1 MSLNLAA
8 AAPELILVVAALSI
22 LLFGVLRA
30 PAPAYL
36 LTEGQ
41 KPAAALAERR
51 NADIALWFAV
61 AALVVAALWALRA
74 PAGTAFFDAFI
85 MDGLAR
91 FGKVAA
97 FLAAAAA
104 LALSRDLMARLDA
117 LSYEYAV
124 LVVLAALG
132 MGMMASAND
141 LISLYMG
148 LELQSLALY
157 VLAALRRDDA
167 RATEAGLKYFVLGAL
182 SSGLLLF
189 GASFVY
195 GFTGATGFE
204 AIRAATAVEAGH
216 NLSVGLLIGIS
227 LMACGVGFKL
237 SAAPFHMWTPD
248 VYQGAPL
255 PIAAFFATA
264 AKIAA
269 AAMMLRLFY
278 GAFGEASS
286 QWRDIVAV
294 LAAASLIVGG
304 FAALAQTHIVR
315 LMAYSSIGNVGFAL
329 VGMAAGTAA
338 GISSGLLY
346 LAIYA
351 VTTLGVFAFLFGMRR
366 GGKTALAIAD
376 LSGLARRDMGSAA
389 ALAVLMFSLAGIP
402 PLAGFFAKLYAFQAA
417 WTAGLGWL
425 LVIAALSAVV
435 SAFYYI
441 RIVKIMFF
449 DEPAEALDP
458 QPFGQKLALY
468 AATAFSLIFVIGG
481 FGLPQAAQRAAE
493 SLFAAIGGG
502 A

>member
-8 AAPELILVVAALSI
+8 AAPELILAIAALAI

-36 LTEGQ
+36 LAEGQ
-41 KPAAALAERR
+41 KPAAALEERR

-61 AALVVAALWALRA
+61 AALVVAGLTAYWA
-74 PAGTAFFDAFI
+74 PAGTAFFDAFV
-85 MDGLAR
+85 MDGMAR
-91 FGKVAA
+91 FAKVAA
-97 FLAAAAA
+97 LITAALA
-104 LALSRDLMARLDA
+104 LALSRDLMSRLNA

-124 LVVLAALG
+124 LVLLAALG

-141 LISLYMG
+141 LISLYIG

-167 RATEAGLKYFVLGAL
+167 RATEAGLKYFVLGSL

-195 GFTGATGFE
+195 GFTGATSFE
-204 AIRAATAVEAGH
+204 GIRAATHVVDGH
-216 NLSVGLLIGIS
+216 NLSVGLLIGLS
-227 LMACGVGFKL
+227 LMACGIGFKL

-255 PIAAFFATA
+255 PITAFFATA

-269 AAMMLRLFY
+269 AAMMIRLFY
-278 GAFGEASS
+278 GAFGGAGS

-294 LAAASLIVGG
+294 LAAASMIVGG
-304 FAALAQTHIVR
+304 FGALVQSHIVR

-329 VGMAAGTAA
+329 TGMAAGTEA

-346 LAIYA
+346 LIIYA
-351 VTTLGVFAFLFGMRR
+351 AGTLGVFAFLFGMRR
-366 GGKTALAIAD
+366 GGEPALAISD
-376 LSGLARRDMGSAA
+376 LAGLARRDMGSAL
-389 ALAVLMFSLAGIP
+389 ALGGLMFSMAGIP
-402 PLAGFFAKLYAFQAA
+402 IFAGFFAKLYSFQAA

-449 DEPAEALDP
+449 DEPAPDFDP
-458 QPFGQKLALY
+458 QPRLQRFALY
-468 AATAFSLIFVIGG
+468 ASALTALTFFFANG
-481 FGLPQAAQRAAE
+481 FGLPQAAARAA
-493 SLFAAIGGG
+493 AAMIGFG

>member
-8 AAPELILVVAALSI
+8 AAPELILAVAALAI
-22 LLFGVLRA
+22 LMFGVLRA

-36 LTEGQ
+36 LAAGD

-51 NADIALWFAV
+51 NAAWALWFAV
-61 AALVVAALWALRA
+61 GALILAALWAGFWA
-74 PAGTAFFDAFI
+74 PAGRAFSDAFI
-85 MDGLAR
+85 LDGLSRYA
-91 FGKVAA
+91 KVAA
-97 FLAAAAA
+97 FLTAAAA
-104 LALSRDLMARLDA
+104 LALSRDLMGRLEA

-141 LISLYMG
+141 LISLYIG

-195 GFTGATGFE
+195 GYTGSINFDV
-204 AIRAATAVEAGH
+204 IRAVTAVEEGH

-227 LMACGVGFKL
+227 LMACGIGFKL

-255 PIAAFFATA
+255 PIAAFFASA

-269 AAMMLRLFY
+269 AAMLLRLFY
-278 GAFGEASS
+278 GAFGEATS
-286 QWRDIVAV
+286 QWRDILAV
-294 LAAASLIVGG
+294 LAAASMLVGG
-304 FAALAQTHIVR
+304 FGALVQTNVVR
-315 LMAYSSIGNVGFAL
+315 LLAYSSIGNVGFAL
-329 VGMAAGTAA
+329 TGMAAGTAQ

-346 LAIYA
+346 MVIYA

-366 GGKTALAIAD
+366 GGKPALAISDFA
-376 LSGLARRDMGSAA
+376 GLARRDMASALCLGA
-389 ALAVLMFSLAGIP
+389 LMFSLAGVP

-417 WTAGLGWL
+417 WTAGLGYL
-425 LVIAALSAVV
+425 LVIAVLAAVV

-441 RIVKIMFF
+441 RVVKVMFF
-449 DEPAEALDP
+449 DEPAEAFDP
-458 QPFGQKLALY
+458 QPFGQRLALY
-468 AATAFSLIFVIGG
+468 AAAAFSLIFVIGG
-481 FGLPQAAQRAAE
+481 FGLPEAAQRAATA
-493 SLFAAIGGG
+493 LIGGG